1 VASPR
6 HTYEGRLQGV
16 SNGHAVGFCWAPATP
31 DERVQVAIVVDGELV
46 AEGTADIFRPALAPY
61 GDGAHGFL
69 IALPESLQAP
79 GLRRVLA
86 LAGPEQIPITVTPSF
101 WHEADSGNGWSD
113 VVFEPGDPPPSGAVP
128 AAVPEPPRSP
138 DVRAVLADGW
148 LFDAREFAPTAADL
162 ETIVS
167 GLSSTAIA
175 CADVGLSYVPVL
187 VPAKRHVLAGTPWIE
202 RRWAAELRARLRDVD
217 DVDLLDLLPILRH
230 AARYGVSYQRTDA
243 DWNARGAFFVAR
255 ALVKEA
261 RKWVPA
267 LRPLTLERLHLRPT
281 SDYLGTLADAPRLA
295 AHEGRLVRSDLQVE
309 AEAGVAIDA
318 SHLSALRMPV
328 ESHLADAGDGS
339 THIRVYAN
347 AELEDDARLAV
358 VGDSAALSLVPW
370 LAECARRTTFFWS
383 RTPPLHQLEL
393 ELPPVV
399 FHLIREADLV
409 GAMPGETEVAC
420 QVWQSESARP

>member
-1 VASPR
+1 MANPHR
-6 HTYEGRLQGV
+6 IYEGRLQGV

-31 DERVQVAIVVDGELV
+31 DERVRVAIVVDGELV

-79 GLRRVLA
+79 GLHRVLA
-86 LAGPEQIPITVTPSF
+86 LAGSEQIPITVTPSF

-113 VVFEPGDPPPSGAVP
+113 VVFEPGDPPPSGVVP
-128 AAVPEPPRSP
+128 AVVPEPLPSP
-138 DVRAVLADGW
+138 DVRAVLSDGW
-148 LFDAREFAPTAADL
+148 LFDARELAPTAADL

-167 GLSSTAIA
+167 GLRSTAIA
-175 CADVGLSYVPVL
+175 CAEVGLSYVPIV
-187 VPAKRHVLAGTPWIE
+187 VPAKRLVLAGTPWIE

-217 DVDLLDLLPILRH
+217 EVDLLDLLPVLRH
-230 AARYGVSYQRTDA
+230 AARYGATYHRTDA
-243 DWNARGAFFVAR
+243 DWNARGAFFAAR

-267 LRPLTLERLHLRPT
+267 LRPLALEQLHLRPT
-281 SDYLGTLADAPRLA
+281 SDYLGALADAPLLA
-295 AHEGRLVRSDLQVE
+295 SHEGRLVDCESQVE

-328 ESHLADAGDGS
+328 DSHLADAGDGS

-383 RTPPLHQLEL
+383 HTPPLHQLEL

-409 GAMPGETEVAC
+409 GAMPGKTEVAC
-420 QVWQSESARP
+420 PAWPVESARP